1 MIDEGD
7 AREGM
12 APVLHSDD
20 TCGHD
25 GRCGRR
31 GTRRALEEDG
41 MLLTLAIILLIAWLL
56 GVVGTYT
63 IGAFVHV
70 LLVIALV
77 LFLVNVI
84 SGRRTV
90 V

>member
-1 MIDEGD
+1 VTWSRNEAHVSAPSED
-7 AREGM
+7 A
-12 APVLHSDD
+12 
-20 TCGHD
+20 
-25 GRCGRR
+25 
-31 GTRRALEEDG
+31 
-41 MLLTLAIILLIAWLL
+41 MLSTLAIILLIAWLL

-63 IGAFVHV
+63 IGAFVHL

-84 SGRRTV
+84 SGRRPV